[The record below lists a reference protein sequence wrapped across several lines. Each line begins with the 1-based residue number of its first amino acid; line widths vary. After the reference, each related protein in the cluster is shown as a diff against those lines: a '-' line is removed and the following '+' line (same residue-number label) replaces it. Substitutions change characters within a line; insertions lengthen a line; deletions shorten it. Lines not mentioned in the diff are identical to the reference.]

1 LLQVK
6 DRPCYMNSLM
16 TESFFTM
23 CVPCVGTQTNC
34 NALNMLLP
42 KQEDARV
49 MPDSLGKQV
58 MRKKFYRDF
67 DL

>member
-1 LLQVK
+1 MLLA
-6 DRPCYMNSLM
+6 
-16 TESFFTM
+16 F
-23 CVPCVGTQTNC
+23 GTLKNC
-34 NALNMLLP
+34 NTMNMLLP

>member
-1 LLQVK
+1 
-6 DRPCYMNSLM
+6 MNSLM

-23 CVPCVGTQTNC
+23 CVPCCSCVGTLTNC

-42 KQEDARV
+42 KQEDVRV